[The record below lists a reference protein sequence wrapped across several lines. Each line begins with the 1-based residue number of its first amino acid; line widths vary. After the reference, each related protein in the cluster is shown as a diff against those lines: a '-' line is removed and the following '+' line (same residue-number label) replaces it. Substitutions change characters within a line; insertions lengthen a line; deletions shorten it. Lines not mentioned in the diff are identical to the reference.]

1 MEQNIFLQKYFKI
14 VLVFIL
20 VKKHIK
26 NFTSTTRIDLCK
38 ANGISEENTENIAK
52 SDSKVGPTFVAHHL
66 LPNIYF
72 IKKMFLSLKK

>member
-14 VLVFIL
+14 VLVSIL

-38 ANGISEENTENIAK
+38 ANGISEENTENITK
-52 SDSKVGPTFVAHHL
+52 SDSKVAPAFVDHHL